1 MAHLR
6 IHIQNTGHSV
16 LMLIVS
22 VLTVSC
28 NESEII
34 DGDIS
39 QSDLIEQI
47 ASDNAP
53 IILDVRIP
61 EKYTAGHIS
70 RAINIPHNTST
81 ARIDELSEY
90 KNEQIVVHCQSGR
103 RAGLAKGVLRE
114 EGCNTVLHLEGD
126 MYA

>member
-28 NESEII
+28 NESEIV

-53 IILDVRIP
+53 IILDVRTP
-61 EKYTAGHIS
+61 EKYTASHIS
-70 RAINIPHNTST
+70 RAINIPHNTLT

-90 KNEQIVVHCQSGR
+90 KNEQIVIICQSWR
-103 RAGLAKGVLRE
+103 LAGLAEGVLRDE
-114 EGCNTVLHLEGD
+114 ACNKVLHL
-126 MYA
+126 